1 MKKKIVITGMGAVTP
16 IGSGVDEY
24 WKNLIAGACGI
35 DRIRQFDAEDLAVQI
50 AAEVHSFNLQKYM
63 PKKMIH
69 ETDAFTQY
77 AYVAAAEALATA
89 GGRNA
94 GEKSTGAGRLA
105 ENCREQTGP
114 ASRIPAGSG
123 LAGDR
128 QGGEQLKAGQLP
140 ANSPED
146 KRQGGALSTAQPHS
160 ETYRIESSADA
171 DSDGQTPGETTGLP
185 GNSNQVTGSNLPAA
199 PDRMGIVMGTAMAGV
214 ATTAATQEILT
225 NAVHKNVGPRFVPR
239 ILGNIAAAQIAI
251 AHGIT
256 GHSVTLSTACASGG
270 DAVSAAAM
278 LLQADEADAV
288 LAVGAESI
296 LCPLVIYSLANAHTL
311 SRVNDDPQHSCRP
324 FDAERSGFVIGEGG
338 GALVLE
344 TEENALARG
353 ATIYAELAG
362 WSNNN
367 DAYHVIKPNP
377 DGISS
382 IKCMKKALAQAGLTP
397 QDIDYINAHGTGT
410 KLGDKAELSALGQ
423 LFGGKSGAGQPRTDQ
438 AAPEGTTGGAA
449 ISSSRADPGISA
461 AHETQADPGQQPPAD
476 QGGAAGIR
484 PAISST
490 KGATGHMM
498 GAGGITESIACIQAI
513 REGVVPPTLN
523 LEQCDSQLDIVCG
536 ESRRM
541 PVNVAMTNAFG
552 FGGQNSSLI
561 FRRY

>member
-24 WKNLIAGACGI
+24 WNNLIAGACGI
-35 DRIRQFDAEDLAVQI
+35 DRIRQFDADDLAVQI
-50 AAEVHSFNLQKYM
+50 AAEVHSFDLQRYM

-77 AYVAAAEALATA
+77 AYVAAAEALAMA
-89 GGRNA
+89 GVSDRVA
-94 GEKSTGAGRLA
+94 G
-105 ENCREQTGP
+105 P
-114 ASRIPAGSG
+114 
-123 LAGDR
+123 D
-128 QGGEQLKAGQLP
+128 LP
-140 ANSPED
+140 AD
-146 KRQGGALSTAQPHS
+146 
-160 ETYRIESSADA
+160 
-171 DSDGQTPGETTGLP
+171 
-185 GNSNQVTGSNLPAA
+185 

-362 WSNNN
+362 WANNN

-382 IKCMKKALAQAGLTP
+382 IKCMKKALKQAGLSS
-397 QDIDYINAHGTGT
+397 QGIDYINAHGTGT
-410 KLGDKAELSALGQ
+410 KLGDEAELNALGQ
-423 LFGGKSGAGQPRTDQ
+423 LFGGKSESGQ
-438 AAPEGTTGGAA
+438 
-449 ISSSRADPGISA
+449 SS
-461 AHETQADPGQQPPAD
+461 ETQEVLEGST
-476 QGGAAGIR
+476 GGAAGIR

-513 REGVVPPTLN
+513 REGIVPPTLN
-523 LEQCDSQLDIVCG
+523 LEQCDSQLDLVCG

-541 PVNVAMTNAFG
+541 PVDTAMTNAFG

-561 FRRY
+561 FRRYSGGKSNDE

>member
-1 MKKKIVITGMGAVTP
+1 MEEIVKKKIVITGMGAVTP
-16 IGSGVDEY
+16 IGSGVEEY
-24 WKNLIAGACGI
+24 WNNLIAGACGI
-35 DRIRQFDAEDLAVQI
+35 DKIRQFDATDLAVRI
-50 AAEVHSFNLQKYM
+50 AAEVHSFDLQKYM

-77 AYVAAAEALATA
+77 AYVAAAEALAMA
-89 GGRNA
+89 GKKDGERSGENA
-94 GEKSTGAGRLA
+94 RMSDDPDR
-105 ENCREQTGP
+105 
-114 ASRIPAGSG
+114 PAGIG
-123 LAGDR
+123 
-128 QGGEQLKAGQLP
+128 LP
-140 ANSPED
+140 AD
-146 KRQGGALSTAQPHS
+146 
-160 ETYRIESSADA
+160 
-171 DSDGQTPGETTGLP
+171 
-185 GNSNQVTGSNLPAA
+185 
-199 PDRMGIVMGTAMAGV
+199 PDQMGIVMGTAMAGV

-311 SRVNDDPQHSCRP
+311 SRMNDDPQHSCRP
-324 FDAERSGFVIGEGG
+324 FDAHRSGFVIGEGG

-362 WSNNN
+362 WANNN
-367 DAYHVIKPNP
+367 EAYHVIKPNP

-382 IKCMKKALAQAGLTP
+382 IKCMRKALLRAGLSP
-397 QDIDYINAHGTGT
+397 QDVDYINAHGTGT
-410 KLGDKAELSALGQ
+410 KLGDEAELNALGQ
-423 LFGGKSGAGQPRTDQ
+423 LF
-438 AAPEGTTGGAA
+438 EG
-449 ISSSRADPGISA
+449 S
-461 AHETQADPGQQPPAD
+461 
-476 QGGAAGIR
+476 
-484 PAISST
+484 AISST

-498 GAGGITESIACIQAI
+498 GAGGITEAIACIQAI
-513 REGVVPPTLN
+513 REGIVPPTLN
-523 LEQCDSQLDIVCG
+523 LEDCDSDLDFVRG
-536 ESRRM
+536 ESRKM
-541 PVNVAMTNAFG
+541 TVDTAMTNAFG

>member
-1 MKKKIVITGMGAVTP
+1 MGAVTP
-16 IGSGVDEY
+16 IGSGVEKY
-24 WKNLIAGACGI
+24 WNNLIAGACGI
-35 DRIRQFDAEDLAVQI
+35 DKIRQFDATDLAVRI
-50 AAEVHSFNLQKYM
+50 AAEVHSFDLQKYM

-77 AYVAAAEALATA
+77 AYVAAAEALAMA
-89 GGRNA
+89 GKKDGERSGENA
-94 GEKSTGAGRLA
+94 RMSDDLDRSAGI
-105 ENCREQTGP
+105 G
-114 ASRIPAGSG
+114 
-123 LAGDR
+123 
-128 QGGEQLKAGQLP
+128 LP
-140 ANSPED
+140 AD
-146 KRQGGALSTAQPHS
+146 
-160 ETYRIESSADA
+160 
-171 DSDGQTPGETTGLP
+171 
-185 GNSNQVTGSNLPAA
+185 
-199 PDRMGIVMGTAMAGV
+199 PDQMGIVMGTAMAGV

-311 SRVNDDPQHSCRP
+311 SRMNDDPQHSCRP
-324 FDAERSGFVIGEGG
+324 FDAHRSGFVIGEGG

-362 WSNNN
+362 WANNN
-367 DAYHVIKPNP
+367 EAYHVIKPNP

-382 IKCMKKALAQAGLTP
+382 IKCMRKALLRAGLSP
-397 QDIDYINAHGTGT
+397 QDVDYINAHGTGT
-410 KLGDKAELSALGQ
+410 KLGDEAELNALGQ
-423 LFGGKSGAGQPRTDQ
+423 LF
-438 AAPEGTTGGAA
+438 EG
-449 ISSSRADPGISA
+449 S
-461 AHETQADPGQQPPAD
+461 
-476 QGGAAGIR
+476 
-484 PAISST
+484 AISST

-498 GAGGITESIACIQAI
+498 GAGGITEAIACIQAI
-513 REGVVPPTLN
+513 REGIVPPTLN
-523 LEQCDSQLDIVCG
+523 LEDCDSDLDLVRG
-536 ESRRM
+536 ESRKM
-541 PVNVAMTNAFG
+541 IVDTAMTNAFG

>member
-24 WKNLIAGACGI
+24 WNNLIAGACGI
-35 DRIRQFDAEDLAVQI
+35 DRIRQFDADDLAVQI
-50 AAEVHSFNLQKYM
+50 AAEVHSFDLQRYM

-77 AYVAAAEALATA
+77 AYVAAAEALAMA
-89 GGRNA
+89 GVSDRVA
-94 GEKSTGAGRLA
+94 G
-105 ENCREQTGP
+105 P
-114 ASRIPAGSG
+114 
-123 LAGDR
+123 D
-128 QGGEQLKAGQLP
+128 LP
-140 ANSPED
+140 AD
-146 KRQGGALSTAQPHS
+146 
-160 ETYRIESSADA
+160 
-171 DSDGQTPGETTGLP
+171 
-185 GNSNQVTGSNLPAA
+185 

-362 WSNNN
+362 WANNN

-382 IKCMKKALAQAGLTP
+382 IKCMKKALKQAGLSP
-397 QDIDYINAHGTGT
+397 QGIDYINAHGTGT
-410 KLGDKAELSALGQ
+410 KLGDEAELNALGQ
-423 LFGGKSGAGQPRTDQ
+423 LFGGKSESGQ
-438 AAPEGTTGGAA
+438 
-449 ISSSRADPGISA
+449 SS
-461 AHETQADPGQQPPAD
+461 ETQEVLEGST
-476 QGGAAGIR
+476 GGAAGIR
-484 PAISST
+484 PVISST

-513 REGVVPPTLN
+513 REGIVPPTLN
-523 LEQCDSQLDIVCG
+523 LEQCDSQLDLVCG

-541 PVNVAMTNAFG
+541 PVDTAMTNAFG

-561 FRRY
+561 FRRYSGGKSNDE

>member
-1 MKKKIVITGMGAVTP
+1 MGAVTP
-16 IGSGVDEY
+16 IGSGVEEY
-24 WKNLIAGACGI
+24 WNNLIASACGI
-35 DRIRQFDAEDLAVQI
+35 DKIRQFDATDLAVRI
-50 AAEVHSFNLQKYM
+50 AAEVHSFDLQKYM

-77 AYVAAAEALATA
+77 AYVAAAEALAMA
-89 GGRNA
+89 GKKDGERSGENA
-94 GEKSTGAGRLA
+94 RMSDDPDCSVGIG
-105 ENCREQTGP
+105 
-114 ASRIPAGSG
+114 
-123 LAGDR
+123 
-128 QGGEQLKAGQLP
+128 LP
-140 ANSPED
+140 AD
-146 KRQGGALSTAQPHS
+146 
-160 ETYRIESSADA
+160 
-171 DSDGQTPGETTGLP
+171 
-185 GNSNQVTGSNLPAA
+185 
-199 PDRMGIVMGTAMAGV
+199 PDQMGIVMGTAMAGV
-214 ATTAATQEILT
+214 ATTATTQEILT

-311 SRVNDDPQHSCRP
+311 SRMNDDPQHSCRP
-324 FDAERSGFVIGEGG
+324 FDAHRSGFVIGEGG

-362 WSNNN
+362 WANNN
-367 DAYHVIKPNP
+367 EAYHVIKPNP

-382 IKCMKKALAQAGLTP
+382 IKCMRKALLRAGLSP
-397 QDIDYINAHGTGT
+397 RDVDYINAHGTGT
-410 KLGDKAELSALGQ
+410 KLGDEAELNALGQ
-423 LFGGKSGAGQPRTDQ
+423 LF
-438 AAPEGTTGGAA
+438 EG
-449 ISSSRADPGISA
+449 S
-461 AHETQADPGQQPPAD
+461 
-476 QGGAAGIR
+476 
-484 PAISST
+484 AISST

-498 GAGGITESIACIQAI
+498 GAGGITEAIACIQAI
-513 REGVVPPTLN
+513 REGIVPPTLN
-523 LEQCDSQLDIVCG
+523 LEDCDSDLDLVRG
-536 ESRRM
+536 ESRKM
-541 PVNVAMTNAFG
+541 TVDTAMTNAFG

>member
-1 MKKKIVITGMGAVTP
+1 MEEIVKKKIVITGMGAVTP
-16 IGSGVDEY
+16 IGSGVEEY
-24 WKNLIAGACGI
+24 WNNLIASACGI
-35 DRIRQFDAEDLAVQI
+35 DKIRQFDATDLAVRI
-50 AAEVHSFNLQKYM
+50 AAEVHSFDLQKYM

-77 AYVAAAEALATA
+77 AYVAAAEALAMA
-89 GGRNA
+89 GKKDGERSGENA
-94 GEKSTGAGRLA
+94 RMSDDPDCSVGIG
-105 ENCREQTGP
+105 
-114 ASRIPAGSG
+114 
-123 LAGDR
+123 
-128 QGGEQLKAGQLP
+128 LP
-140 ANSPED
+140 AD
-146 KRQGGALSTAQPHS
+146 
-160 ETYRIESSADA
+160 
-171 DSDGQTPGETTGLP
+171 
-185 GNSNQVTGSNLPAA
+185 
-199 PDRMGIVMGTAMAGV
+199 PDQMGIVMGTAMAGV

-311 SRVNDDPQHSCRP
+311 SRMNDDPQHSCRP
-324 FDAERSGFVIGEGG
+324 FDAHRSGFVIGEGG

-362 WSNNN
+362 WANNN
-367 DAYHVIKPNP
+367 EAYHVIKPNP

-382 IKCMKKALAQAGLTP
+382 IKCMRKALLRAGLSP
-397 QDIDYINAHGTGT
+397 RDVDYINAHGTGT
-410 KLGDKAELSALGQ
+410 KLGDEAELNALGQ
-423 LFGGKSGAGQPRTDQ
+423 LF
-438 AAPEGTTGGAA
+438 EG
-449 ISSSRADPGISA
+449 S
-461 AHETQADPGQQPPAD
+461 
-476 QGGAAGIR
+476 
-484 PAISST
+484 AISST

-498 GAGGITESIACIQAI
+498 GAGGITEAIACIQAI
-513 REGVVPPTLN
+513 REGIVPPTLN
-523 LEQCDSQLDIVCG
+523 LEDCDSDLDLVRG
-536 ESRRM
+536 ESRKM
-541 PVNVAMTNAFG
+541 TVDTAMTNAFG

>member
-1 MKKKIVITGMGAVTP
+1 MEEIVKKKIVITGMGAVTP
-16 IGSGVDEY
+16 IGSGVEEY
-24 WKNLIAGACGI
+24 WNRLIAGACGI
-35 DRIRQFDAEDLAVQI
+35 DKIRQFDATDLAVRI
-50 AAEVHSFNLQKYM
+50 AAEVHSFDLQKYM

-77 AYVAAAEALATA
+77 AYVAAAEALAMA
-89 GGRNA
+89 GKKDGERSGENA
-94 GEKSTGAGRLA
+94 RMSDD
-105 ENCREQTGP
+105 P
-114 ASRIPAGSG
+114 
-123 LAGDR
+123 DR
-128 QGGEQLKAGQLP
+128 SVGIGLP
-140 ANSPED
+140 AD
-146 KRQGGALSTAQPHS
+146 
-160 ETYRIESSADA
+160 
-171 DSDGQTPGETTGLP
+171 
-185 GNSNQVTGSNLPAA
+185 
-199 PDRMGIVMGTAMAGV
+199 PDQMGIVMGTAMAGV

-311 SRVNDDPQHSCRP
+311 SRMNDDPQHSCRP
-324 FDAERSGFVIGEGG
+324 FDAHRSGFVIGEGG

-362 WSNNN
+362 WANNN
-367 DAYHVIKPNP
+367 EAYHVIKPNP

-382 IKCMKKALAQAGLTP
+382 IKCMRKALLRAGLSP
-397 QDIDYINAHGTGT
+397 QDVDYINAHGTGT
-410 KLGDKAELSALGQ
+410 KLGDEAELNALGQ
-423 LFGGKSGAGQPRTDQ
+423 LF
-438 AAPEGTTGGAA
+438 EG
-449 ISSSRADPGISA
+449 S
-461 AHETQADPGQQPPAD
+461 
-476 QGGAAGIR
+476 
-484 PAISST
+484 AISST

-498 GAGGITESIACIQAI
+498 GAGGITEAIACIQAI
-513 REGVVPPTLN
+513 REGIVPPTLN
-523 LEQCDSQLDIVCG
+523 LEDCDSDLDLVRG
-536 ESRRM
+536 ESHKM
-541 PVNVAMTNAFG
+541 TVDTAMTNAFG